1 MQTIIITTDFSES
14 SLNAAKYGA
23 ALAKPLGVGHII
35 LYHSYDNAPLA
46 TEVPVAETDTP
57 LAHEGS
63 LLALEIVEEALK
75 QVLGD
80 AANVS
85 IELVANGS
93 PLVFGVQQL
102 AEQHRAALVV
112 AGATGKSSLERMLI
126 GSSAVGLA
134 SDHKVP
140 LLIVPKEA
148 RFTPIEKVVFACDLK
163 QVSHTT
169 PVAEIGIW
177 LERLRAKLL
186 VLHVALEGKRFNPD
200 LIPEQYTMHSLLDGL
215 DPEYHYTESDDIAD
229 EIEDFAEDHGAG
241 LIITIPKSY
250 GFFERL
256 FHRSVSKRL
265 IKASEIPLLLL
276 RERGSV

>member
-14 SLNAAKYGA
+14 SLNAAKYAA
-23 ALAKPLGVGHII
+23 ALTAFLEIGHIV
-35 LYHSYDNAPLA
+35 LYHSYDNTLVS
-46 TEVPVAETDTP
+46 TEVPITEPDTP

-63 LLALEIVEEALK
+63 LLALEIVEGELRR
-75 QVLGD
+75 VLGENT
-80 AANVS
+80 NVS
-85 IELVANGS
+85 IGLVANGL

-102 AEQHRAALVV
+102 AEQQHADLVV
-112 AGATGKSSLERMLI
+112 AGATGKSNLEQMLI
-126 GSSAVGLA
+126 GSNTVNLVSG
-134 SDHKVP
+134 SKVP

-148 RFTPIEKVVFACDLK
+148 RFAPIEKVVFACDLK
-163 QVSHTT
+163 RVSHST
-169 PVAEIGIW
+169 PVTEIGGW

-186 VLHVALEGKRFNPD
+186 VLNVALEGKRFNPD
-200 LIPEQYTMHSLLDGL
+200 IIPEQYNIHDLLDGFH
-215 DPEYHYTESDDIAD
+215 PEYHYIESDDIAD

-265 IKASEIPLLLL
+265 IKESKIPLLLL
-276 RERGSV
+276 RESG